1 MSDCTICKMA
11 KNEVKVKK
19 IYEDTSIIAILPED
33 ATALGHIRVFPKA
46 HKETLEDLD
55 SEVMTQMFFCA
66 NYAATAVFEGL
77 GAEGT
82 NILIRNGEVAD
93 QKESHVCI
101 DILPRKS
108 EDGLNFQWEPK
119 QLSPED
125 MDRVKDQI
133 KDHTAF
139 IGKQKPEPKKDE
151 HAEKSNKEIS
161 QKELGKPDEDNYLT
175 RKLIRIP

>member
-19 IYEDTSIIAILPED
+19 IYEDNSIIAVLPED
-33 ATALGHIRVFPKA
+33 ATVLGHIRVFPKA

-55 SEVMTQMFFCA
+55 SDVMTQMFFCA

-108 EDGLNFQWEPK
+108 EDGLNFQWEPT

-125 MDRVKDQI
+125 MDNVKDQI

-139 IGKQKPEPKKDE
+139 IGKQKPEQPKKE
-151 HAEKSNKEIS
+151 ESENISKEVS
-161 QKELGKPDEDNYLT
+161 KELPKPDEDNYLT